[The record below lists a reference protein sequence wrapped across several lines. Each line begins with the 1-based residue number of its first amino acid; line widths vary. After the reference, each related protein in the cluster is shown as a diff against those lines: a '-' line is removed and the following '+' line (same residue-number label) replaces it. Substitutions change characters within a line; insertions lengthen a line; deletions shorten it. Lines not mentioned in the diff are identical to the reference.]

1 MNQTQSPER
10 LRIAW
15 RLERLPSSKPI
26 FLMAV
31 ALIVAYLIEATDNG
45 AIGYFLPV
53 LAKEY
58 TLTPS
63 MMGFVGTISNVGIM
77 VGAALSGY
85 LCDVIGRKLCVW
97 VSMLIFG
104 AFGVLLSTAADL
116 NTVMIA
122 RAGIGL
128 GMGGFLPAVT
138 TYLSE
143 MVPSKLR
150 VSYMSALLGCT
161 AGGYMLAGIMSYY
174 FIPIPGVGWRGV
186 SLLIALLSL
195 FAFVIAKYVPES
207 PLWLESKGRFEE
219 ADRIMREIEQKVE
232 RSIGRVLPEVVVP
245 SDYQQ
250 VDNQKVGLGAIFG
263 KEYLATTIMV
273 TIWWTATVG
282 ANVGLTTWFSTL
294 MVAKGFTIQKS
305 IGFVTLM
312 FAGGFLGFPVVR
324 FLAKR
329 LGHKWTTSVV
339 SVLVTIVAFSY
350 GNSETLPFILLFGVL
365 YNCFAY
371 SSAMINNIYT
381 TELYSNRVRGTAIG
395 WGYICARCG
404 AIFIPLMFGFV
415 MQNYGVPAVGYSAAA
430 LYLLAAVVVALVG
443 KEGTKV
449 FTN

>member
-1 MNQTQSPER
+1 MSQSVER

-15 RLERLPSSKPI
+15 RLERLPSSTPI
-26 FLMAV
+26 LFMAT

-58 TLTPS
+58 NLTPS

-77 VGAALSGY
+77 VGAAISGY
-85 LCDVIGRKLCVW
+85 LCDVIGRKCCVW

-104 AFGVLLSTAADL
+104 AFGVLLSMASDL

-122 RAGIGL
+122 RVGIGL

-143 MVPSKLR
+143 MVPARLR
-150 VSYMSALLGCT
+150 VSYMSALIGCT

-174 FIPIPGVGWRGV
+174 LIPIPGIGWRGV
-186 SLLIALLSL
+186 ALLIAVLSL

-219 ADRIMREIEQKVE
+219 ADKIISEIERKVE
-232 RSIGRVLPEVVVP
+232 KSVGYALPEVVIP
-245 SDYQQ
+245 ADYKPVEQ
-250 VDNQKVGLGAIFG
+250 QKVGLAAIFG
-263 KEYLATTIMV
+263 KEYLVTTIMV
-273 TIWWTATVG
+273 TIWWTAVVG

-294 MVAKGFTIQKS
+294 MVAKGFAIQKS

-312 FAGGFLGFPVVR
+312 FAGGFLGFPIVR

-329 LGHKWTTSVV
+329 IGHKWTTSLVA
-339 SVLVTIVAFSY
+339 VLATTAAFSY
-350 GNSETLPFILLFGVL
+350 GNSDTLPFILFFGVM

-395 WGYICARCG
+395 WGYICARSG
-404 AIFIPLMFGFV
+404 AIFVPLLFGFV

-430 LYLLAAVVVALVG
+430 LFLLAAVVVAILG
-443 KEGTKV
+443 KEGMKV
-449 FTN
+449 FTH